1 MIITIIR
8 HWKYQIKLT
17 SHQNVIKHLRS
28 QIRICPSIRRVNI
41 CEASVWLL
49 DWWWWYLLRFSS
61 IKLSP
66 GLRLRLVSGVVWC
79 GVYLKSKQVWH
90 GLMITFNCLNFLT
103 VNVKLGAAWNWI
115 ISEASRGENT
125 TVRRGEIF
133 HQSTEAH
140 KCVPLSQ
147 QWVWLR

>member
-28 QIRICPSIRRVNI
+28 QIRICPSMGRVNI

-49 DWWWWYLLRFSS
+49 HSLVIFVEVFINKNSALVWDWC
-61 IKLSP
+61 
-66 GLRLRLVSGVVWC
+66 LVWCGC

-133 HQSTEAH
+133 HQSTEAY